1 MDLKNKLLV
10 VVNPISGGAGKDELI
25 QEITELLN
33 SRQVAFTTF
42 ETTGE
47 KDESHIRKIIE
58 SQSIKKI
65 LVVGGDGTIQTV
77 AKAVDKRDVALS
89 LIPAGSANGLASN
102 FQFPTTVEDQIEI
115 ALGDSYI
122 LMDMI
127 SINDHLCLHI
137 ADLGI
142 NATLIKNYEN
152 SEIRG
157 KLGYALQTLPTL
169 IESDLPYSFSLTFN
183 DQTIHLQGVMVA
195 IANAKQF
202 GTGAVINPK
211 GKMDDGVFEVL
222 IFKKLMLVDI
232 LKTLNE
238 DSYRNPEFVECFSV
252 TKVSIACQP
261 EVSLQVDGEFI
272 GKVQQVSAELISTKL
287 KIMVP
292 AQSKVTQ
299 EPFNL

>member
-1 MDLKNKLLV
+1 MDSKNKILV
-10 VVNPISGGAGKDELI
+10 VVNPISGGSGKEQLI
-25 QEITELLN
+25 QEIIEVLN
-33 SRQVAFTTF
+33 YHKVVFTTY

-58 SQSIKKI
+58 AQSIKKI

-77 AKAVDKRDVALS
+77 AKAIDKKDVALC

-102 FQFPTTVEDQIEI
+102 FQLPTTVEGQIET

-122 LMDMI
+122 MMDMI

-142 NATLIKNYEN
+142 NAALIKNYEN
-152 SEIRG
+152 SKVRG
-157 KLGYALQTLPTL
+157 KLGYALQTIPTL
-169 IESDLPYSFSLTFN
+169 IESELPYSFSLTI
-183 DQTIHLQGVMVA
+183 DDKTINLQGVMVA

-202 GTGAVINPK
+202 GTGAVINPE
-211 GKMDDGVFEVL
+211 GHMDDGVFEVL
-222 IFKKLMLVDI
+222 IFKQLMLIDI
-232 LKTLNE
+232 LKTLDEN
-238 DSYRNPEFVECFSV
+238 SYRNPEFVECFPA
-252 TKVSIACQP
+252 TKVSITCSS

-272 GKVQQVSAELISTKL
+272 GNVKHVSAELLSTKL

-292 AQSKVTQ
+292 TQ
-299 EPFNL
+299 ERTNL

>member
-10 VVNPISGGAGKDELI
+10 VVNPISGGAVKDELI
-25 QEITELLN
+25 QEIAELLN
-33 SRQVAFTTF
+33 DRQVAFTIY

-47 KDESHIRKIIE
+47 KDEYHIRE
-58 SQSIKKI
+58 LLEAQSIQKI
-65 LVVGGDGTIQTV
+65 LVIGGDGTIQTV
-77 AKAVDKRDVALS
+77 AKAVDKRDVALG
-89 LIPAGSANGLASN
+89 LIPAGSANGLVSN
-102 FQFPTTVEDQIEI
+102 FEFSTNVANQIDI

-127 SINDHLCLHI
+127 SVNDHLCLHI

-157 KLGYALQTLPTL
+157 KLGYALQTIPTL
-169 IESDLPYSFSLTFN
+169 MESDLPYSFSLTFN

-238 DSYRNPEFVECFSV
+238 DSYRNPDFVECFPV
-252 TKVSIACQP
+252 TKVTIACQP
-261 EVSLQVDGEFI
+261 EVALQVDGEFI
-272 GKVQQVSAELISTKL
+272 GKVQKVSAELLSSKL

-292 AQSKVTQ
+292 AQSKEIQ
-299 EPFNL
+299 ERFNL